1 MGVLYTILG
10 ILAFLIGIILV
21 AVLVIKVRIVFE
33 FSKTHGDKARNSI
46 RITFFGEKVG
56 FDLKDFSWKSKKN
69 KEEKVE
75 KDEKFFEKK
84 VLTLVWVF
92 GTIIKRATET
102 RQRKEH

>member
-1 MGVLYTILG
+1 LDSCEKSFETLRTSALG
-10 ILAFLIGIILV
+10 RFRGGRESL
-21 AVLVIKVRIVFE
+21 E
-33 FSKTHGDKARNSI
+33 ENPNI
-46 RITFFGEKVG
+46 R
-56 FDLKDFSWKSKKN
+56 KN
-69 KEEKVE
+69 RPKKVE